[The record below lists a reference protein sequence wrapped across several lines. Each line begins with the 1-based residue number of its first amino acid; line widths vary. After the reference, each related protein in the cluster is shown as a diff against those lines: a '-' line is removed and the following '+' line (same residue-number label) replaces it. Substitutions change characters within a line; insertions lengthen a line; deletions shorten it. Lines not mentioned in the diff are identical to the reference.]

1 MEFARTRHRRR
12 RSPVELLEA
21 PGEQVALRGVLPEQD
36 GLAGDARVPT
46 PVPDGDIVAASSA
59 ITGDAMAS
67 LVIRD
72 LDDDVKTKLR
82 IRAAENGRSME
93 AEARAILA
101 AAVAATRPARGLGS
115 YIRNQFSELGGVDLE
130 VPTRDESPRVADLS

>member
-1 MEFARTRHRRR
+1 
-12 RSPVELLEA
+12 LLEA
-21 PGEQVALRGVLPEQD
+21 PGEQVALRGVLGEQD
-36 GLAGDARVPT
+36 GLVVGDARVPT
-46 PVPDGDIVAASSA
+46 PVPDSDIVAASSA

-93 AEARAILA
+93 AEARAILT

-115 YIRNQFSELGGVDLE
+115 YIRNQVSELGGVDLE
-130 VPTRDESPRVADLS
+130 VPPRDESPRVADLS